1 MPIIQENPMEADWK
15 PQIKV
20 AAAALAAIV
29 VWVVQLVAGVDV
41 PPGIEGAV
49 AVLVAYFVPS
59 TASRPLSGDVADD
72 T

>member
-1 MPIIQENPMEADWK
+1 MEADWK
-15 PQIKV
+15 PETKV

-49 AVLVAYFVPS
+49 AVLVAYLVPS
-59 TASRPLSGDVADD
+59 TASKPLDD
-72 T
+72 G